1 LAFTTIITRQCAC
14 RFLTKV
20 RRSKEEGSL
29 DKSIAARCAR
39 EKECRK
45 TKQSD
50 QLNTNKKKRK
60 LPFEAA
66 SDLNRRILWIS
77 FLFMDKSLHKITQ
90 IEILRHLAKRG
101 YSVFLLALY
110 SHEKIKTDYSDL
122 KIYSLPMKE
131 RPIIANALFVLL
143 LLFFLPFYIMRFEPT
158 YIIVEPQDGTAFSLI
173 PIALLPK
180 SKRPKIILDAR
191 TSHFIEAKN
200 SRKFSDF
207 FFDNSFYVAKKLF
220 DGVTTITPMM
230 KQDFSKKYNIDPKRI
245 GVWTSGVNTELFNP
259 QNFARERTE
268 LRKKFGLTDK
278 LVLLYHGSFGVSSGV
293 GSRGIVETVESVA
306 LLKNRIDDVVLF
318 LLGSGECSGRIME
331 LVQEHEIQ
339 DRVIIHSPVD
349 YKDVPR
355 FIAMCDVGLQP
366 FPDRSEWRSQC
377 SLALLEYLAMGKP
390 VIATPLP
397 LNLYVMG
404 NCKCGI
410 YVSSADP
417 ADIAKGILF
426 VYSHKRELE
435 QWGSFGKTVINE
447 KFSWEKVAESFDEY
461 LIQT

>member
-1 LAFTTIITRQCAC
+1 MGI
-14 RFLTKV
+14 
-20 RRSKEEGSL
+20 L
-29 DKSIAARCAR
+29 DK
-39 EKECRK
+39 
-45 TKQSD
+45 
-50 QLNTNKKKRK
+50 K
-60 LPFEAA
+60 L
-66 SDLNRRILWIS
+66 LWIS
-77 FLFMDKSLHKITQ
+77 FLYVDGNYYKTTQ
-90 IEILRHLAKRG
+90 IEVLRNLAKRG
-101 YSVFLLALY
+101 YQSSLLALY
-110 SHEKIKTDYSDL
+110 SHKKVKIKYPDL
-122 KIYSLPMKE
+122 QVISLPMREK
-131 RPIIANALFVLL
+131 PIIANALFVLS

-191 TSHFIEAKN
+191 TSHFKESKI

-207 FFDNSFYVAKKLF
+207 FFDNSFHVAKKLF
-220 DGVTTITPMM
+220 DGITTITPMM
-230 KQDFSKKYNIDPKRI
+230 KQDLCRQYSINPERI
-245 GVWTSGVNTELFNP
+245 GIWTSGVNRELFNS
-259 QNFARERTE
+259 QHFAKERTE
-268 LRKKFGLTDK
+268 LRKAFGLTNK
-278 LVLLYHGSFGVSSGV
+278 FVLFYHGTFGTGSGV
-293 GSRGIVETVESVA
+293 GSRGLVETVESVA

-366 FPDRSEWRSQC
+366 FPDRPEWRSQC
-377 SLALLEYLAMGKP
+377 SLALLEYLAMEKP
-390 VIATPLP
+390 VIATSLH

-410 YVSSADP
+410 YVCSADP

-426 VYSHKRELE
+426 AYSHRRELE
-435 QWGSFGKTVINE
+435 QWGSLGKSIVKQ

-461 LIQT
+461 LMQT